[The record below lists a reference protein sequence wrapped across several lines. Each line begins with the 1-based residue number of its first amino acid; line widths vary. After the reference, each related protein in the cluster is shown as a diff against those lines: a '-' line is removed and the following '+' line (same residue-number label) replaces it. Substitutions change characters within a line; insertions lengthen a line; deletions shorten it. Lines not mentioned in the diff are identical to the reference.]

1 MSAAGFPRGVRILAK
16 REFDHAFR
24 AGLSAGS
31 KLFRGLV
38 VLDASTRLGIT
49 VPKRCVPLASSR
61 NRIKRIVRE
70 AFRLRRAHL
79 PTYAFVV
86 VARGDIA
93 KADAKAVR
101 ADVEKLFDR
110 LAALKPAP
118 APGTIADLSRAATDA
133 P

>member
-1 MSAAGFPRGVRILAK
+1 MSVAGFPRTARILSK
-16 REFDHAFR
+16 PEFDLAFR

-38 VLDASTRLGIT
+38 VADAAPRLGIT
-49 VPKRCVPLASSR
+49 VPKRAVPLASSR

-70 AFRLRRAHL
+70 AFRLRRIGL
-79 PTYAFVV
+79 PAFGFVV

-93 KADAKAVR
+93 QADAKAIR
-101 ADVEKLFDR
+101 SDVEKLFDR

-118 APGTIADLSRAATDA
+118 ATGTIADLSRAATDA